1 VQTYQTTA
9 APTGV
14 TWLTQFVIAT
24 PGVAANPQ
32 PFTPLASAN
41 EYLRDTTNVQL
52 NIDYEMFAQMV
63 PDWMDDA
70 CEWYIIYDASVVPCL
85 SQSVLLEEAIVPK
98 ALKDKDFAWANAVLI
113 ALDLAGIA
121 LTVVL
126 TSAVV
131 MMTCGDNMMKKMQSS
146 GSVEMGRM
154 GMDDR
159 DASQMDLNA
168 PSNNDISADV
178 GFNTTPAPS
187 ALISNKSTPGA
198 NVSVEPATQ

>member
-1 VQTYQTTA
+1 M

-14 TWLTQFVIAT
+14 TWLTQFVIST
-24 PGVAANPQ
+24 PGVAASPQ
-32 PFTPLASAN
+32 PYTALASAN
-41 EYLRDTTNVQL
+41 EYLRDTTNQQY

-63 PDWMDDA
+63 PGWMADA
-70 CEWYIIYDASVVPCL
+70 CEWYTIYDASVVPCL
-85 SQSVLLEEAIVPK
+85 SQSVLLEEASVPK
-98 ALKDKDFAWANAVLI
+98 KLKDKDFAWANAVLI

-131 MMTCGDNMMKKMQSS
+131 MMTCGDKMMKKMQSS
-146 GSVEMGRM
+146 GGVEMGRM